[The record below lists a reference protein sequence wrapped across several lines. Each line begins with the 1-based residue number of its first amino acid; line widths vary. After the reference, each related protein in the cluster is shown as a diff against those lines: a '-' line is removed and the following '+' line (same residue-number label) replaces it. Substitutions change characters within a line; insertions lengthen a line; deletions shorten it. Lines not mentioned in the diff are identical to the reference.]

1 MVEVALDAVC
11 YADEWRHHYSR
22 SARSLLACRAACA
35 AVACAS
41 FPDPQNR
48 SQGARP
54 LVFQLADL
62 YRALRREPPP
72 GLDAADI
79 GCTGLCHDSR
89 ILQPGEVF
97 LALRTGQRDGHAF
110 IPDAAA
116 KGAAAILCQR
126 PRAGVG
132 IPQIRV
138 RNPNDA
144 AWKLASYL
152 IRKRPALRIVAVTG
166 SYGKTTT
173 KEAIAAVLAERFRVC
188 KTLGTENNE
197 LGIPRTVAR
206 CHPADD
212 VLVLEMGAQWRG
224 EIAAYCRRVRP
235 HVGVVTAVGPVHL
248 ELFGSLDVVRQA
260 KGELAQALP
269 ASGAAVLNGDDA
281 RVRTMAART
290 RVRTI
295 FYGTNGAAD
304 VSARNVTLLPDGWT
318 QCDVRVGDRQGQVKT
333 RILGQA
339 GVYAALA
346 AAAVGQVFGLSL
358 AEIAAGLANVRPAPG
373 RLHARTGR
381 NGTILLDD
389 AYNANR
395 VSGIL
400 ALETLAQLG
409 ARGRRFAVLGDML
422 ELGEYAAEEHRLLGE
437 AAARY
442 AYRLIAIGA
451 ESAHIAAGA
460 RAAGMD
466 PARITEMPADYTD
479 EVALNAALVAAET
492 LLAAEAQPHDAV
504 LVKGSHG
511 MGLYRLAER
520 WAVSQADETPATE

>member
-1 MVEVALDAVC
+1 MFL
-11 YADEWRHHYSR
+11 
-22 SARSLLACRAACA
+22 
-35 AVACAS
+35 
-41 FPDPQNR
+41 
-48 SQGARP
+48 
-54 LVFQLADL
+54 LADL
-62 YRALRREPPP
+62 YRALRRAPPP
-72 GLDAADI
+72 GLEAADVA
-79 GCTGLCHDSR
+79 CTGLCHDTR
-89 ILQPGEVF
+89 ILRPGEVF
-97 LALRTGQRDGHAF
+97 LALRTGQRDGHEF
-110 IPDAAA
+110 IPEAAA

-173 KEAIAAVLAERFRVC
+173 KEAIAAALAERFRVC

-206 CHPADD
+206 CQPDDD

-269 ASGAAVLNGDDA
+269 ARGTAVLNGDDA
-281 RVRTMAART
+281 RVRTMSART
-290 RVRTI
+290 RARTI
-295 FYGTNGAAD
+295 FYGADGAAD
-304 VSARNVTLLPDGWT
+304 VSARNVTLSPDGWT
-318 QCDVRVGDRQGQVKT
+318 QCDVRVGDHQGQLRT
-333 RILGQA
+333 RILGKA

-346 AAAVGQVFGLSL
+346 ATAVGRVFGLSL

-373 RLHARTGR
+373 RLHARDGR

-409 ARGRRFAVLGDML
+409 ARGKRFAVLGDML
-422 ELGEYAAEEHRLLGE
+422 ELGEYAADEHRLLGE

-442 AYRLIAIGA
+442 ADRLVTIGR
-451 ESAHIAAGA
+451 ESAQIAAGA
-460 RAAGMD
+460 RAAGMG
-466 PARITEMPADYTD
+466 PARITEIPAEQAD
-479 EVALNAALVAAET
+479 ESALDAALAAAET
-492 LLAAEAQPHDAV
+492 LLAAEAQPQDAV
-504 LVKGSHG
+504 LIKGSHG
-511 MGLYRLAER
+511 MGLHRLAER
-520 WAVSQADETPATE
+520 WATPQPGKTPVVE